1 MHTLDVHNGR
11 YFIQI
16 SLNFGM
22 LTILLIIKSCTK
34 INQLKLQ
41 TQCNLKVAENHEIV
55 DIWPFRRFLMNLGVA
70 SRVQNYIRMDLTQF
84 LHGDWSKFNLKVHI
98 SLSLVLQLILL

>member
-16 SLNFGM
+16 SLTFGM

-55 DIWPFRRFLMNLGVA
+55 DIWPFIRFLMNLGVA
-70 SRVQNYIRMDLTQF
+70 SRVQN
-84 LHGDWSKFNLKVHI
+84 LKIYFINYSTPPFRPITSITELFITRDVI
-98 SLSLVLQLILL
+98 YSQI